1 MATESW
7 HAVGKRKTAIARV
20 WLKKGKG
27 KITIKNLPV
36 EEYFERVTALM
47 KVKQPLT
54 LTNTQSKFDIHV
66 NVRGGGKSAQAD
78 AIRTGVAKALV
89 EFDSELRGVLKKEG
103 FLTRDARIVERK
115 KFGKHKARRS
125 HQFSKR

>member
-27 KITIKNLPV
+27 KITIKNMPV
-36 EEYFERVTALM
+36 EEYFERVTALI

-54 LTNTQSKFDIHV
+54 ITNMQNKFDIFV
-66 NVRGGGKSAQAD
+66 NVKGGGKSAQAD
-78 AIRTGVAKALV
+78 AVRNGVAKALA
-89 EFDSELRGVLKKEG
+89 EFDSELRGTLKKAG
-103 FLTRDARIVERK
+103 FLSRDARKVERK
-115 KFGKHKARRS
+115 KYGKHKARRS